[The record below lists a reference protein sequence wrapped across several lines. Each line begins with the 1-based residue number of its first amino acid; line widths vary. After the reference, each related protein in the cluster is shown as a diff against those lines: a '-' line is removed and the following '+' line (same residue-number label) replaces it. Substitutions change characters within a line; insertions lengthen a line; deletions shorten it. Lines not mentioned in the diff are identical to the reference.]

1 MAWQRHGDTI
11 NDAPEYMTLHELAA
25 DRGDDRLVGEIRGY
39 TDMLFTWS
47 AQAFS
52 DYEVPYG
59 AALKIIGASRAS
71 EALKV
76 MEQCGLVENIS
87 TEGNRR
93 WRLLKRDSFVHLILR
108 DEKAMEAKR
117 RRDRNKGGLVV
128 PVLLRDGDHC
138 RYCGSE
144 VNWKDNKNDEGG
156 TYDHREPEKETTP
169 ENFVVSCRGCN
180 RARADLPAPD
190 VDLPLMEPPEIPV
203 YGEQTREKLSRWKNV
218 VARTCRFLRI
228 PNPLTGEVEAP
239 ADLVASQ
246 GTATATSEQ
255 PRPGPAGHQPVGDPR
270 SATASPSASSANG
283 VAGSDPA
290 AASLPASKAASE
302 SPNAVPCD
310 PAGTQPAGGP
320 RPSRDA
326 SASAAPGGNGQRRR
340 RRRRRRGGSA

>member
-1 MAWQRHGDTI
+1 MAWQRIGDTV
-11 NDAPEYMTLHELAA
+11 NDAPEYMALHELAA

-39 TDMLFTWS
+39 TDMLYTWS

-59 AALKIIGASRAS
+59 AALKIIGAARAP
-71 EALKV
+71 EALQT
-76 MEQCGLVENIS
+76 MEQCGLLENIS

-108 DEKAMEAKR
+108 DEKAMKAKR
-117 RRDRNKGGLVV
+117 RRDKNKGGLVV

-138 RYCGSE
+138 RYCGCE
-144 VNWKDNKNDEGG
+144 VNWKDNRHDEGG
-156 TYDHREPEKETTP
+156 TFDHREPDAETTP

-180 RARADLPAPD
+180 GARFDLPNPD
-190 VDLPLMEPPEIPV
+190 ADLPLMDAPEVPV
-203 YGEQTREKLSRWKNV
+203 YGDHTRQRLSKWTSV
-218 VARTCRFLRI
+218 VARTCRFMGIR
-228 PNPLTGEVEAP
+228 NPLTGEEAP
-239 ADLVASQ
+239 ADLATSQ
-246 GTATATSEQ
+246 STATEEPHNDLCEEPTGNQ
-255 PRPGPAGHQPVGDPR
+255 PAGDPR
-270 SATASPSASSANG
+270 SAAPSASSATSTA
-283 VAGSDPA
+283 AGDDA
-290 AASLPASKAASE
+290 GTSLPASKAESE

-340 RRRRRRGGSA
+340 RRRRRRGGIA